1 MRLSF
6 LHTGDVH
13 VATFEALASE
23 LGFEGVVE
31 HRVEQHLL
39 DRARAEGLDSVRAD
53 TLAVLDELAA
63 ADAVLCTCS
72 TIGPLADEM
81 AARAGAI
88 IRIDRPALTA
98 ACRHGGRP
106 AIAICLEST
115 RGPTLALLA
124 ECAAAEGADVVPSV
138 IMCADAWPFFEAG
151 DMGAFAASI
160 AATVRREA
168 GDADCVVLAQ
178 ASMRAAEA
186 ALEGLDVPVITTPRL
201 AVEQAI
207 GMAMGG
213 GRGARN

>member
-13 VATFEALASE
+13 VATFEALAAE
-23 LGFEGVVE
+23 LGFDGVVT

-39 DRARAEGLDSVRAD
+39 DRARADGLDSVRAE
-53 TLAVLDELAA
+53 TLAVLDELAGA
-63 ADAVLCTCS
+63 EAVLCTCS
-72 TIGPLADEM
+72 TLGPLTDEM
-81 AARAGAI
+81 ATRAGNI

-115 RGPTLALLA
+115 RGPTLELLA
-124 ECAAAEGADVVPSV
+124 QCAAAEGVAIEPSV
-138 IMCADAWPFFEAG
+138 IMCADAWPHFEAG
-151 DMGAFAASI
+151 DMEAFAASI

-168 GDADCVVLAQ
+168 GRADCVVLAQ
-178 ASMRAAEA
+178 ASMRVAEA
-186 ALEGLDVPVITTPRL
+186 LLSDLDVPVITTPRL

-207 GMAMGG
+207 AMA
-213 GRGARN
+213 RGA